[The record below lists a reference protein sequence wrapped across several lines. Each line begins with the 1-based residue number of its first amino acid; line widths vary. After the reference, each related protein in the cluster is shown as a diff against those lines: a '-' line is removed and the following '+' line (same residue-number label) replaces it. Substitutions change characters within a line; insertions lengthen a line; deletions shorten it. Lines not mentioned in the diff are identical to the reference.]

1 VHASTHA
8 LYFHLTNEP
17 GFTTMNRLL
26 LFLPLAVLLM
36 SCTAEPRSAIDFET
50 LEENLQQRIADFN
63 GDAGVFVHHLPTG
76 REISIQGDT
85 LFPTASM
92 IKVPLAVRIA
102 ELVEDGSLHYDSLH
116 TYEDRLYYPGSD
128 LVASM
133 KAGETI
139 DLRKMVFLS
148 LSFSDN
154 TASLWMQELGG
165 TGTMVNEAMAR
176 LGLEHTRVNSR
187 TEGRQEDFRRYGW
200 GQTTPREMTRLMEMI
215 YRGEV
220 INPER
225 SEELYRLLSKTLWDG
240 TALAVIPVTV
250 NVASKQG
257 AVSASRSETAVVN
270 APSGDFVFTVI
281 TKNQQ
286 DRSWDDDNE
295 GFELIRDVTRLLW
308 EAFEQ

>member
-1 VHASTHA
+1 
-8 LYFHLTNEP
+8 
-17 GFTTMNRLL
+17 
-26 LFLPLAVLLM
+26 
-36 SCTAEPRSAIDFET
+36 
-50 LEENLQQRIADFN
+50 
-63 GDAGVFVHHLPTG
+63 
-76 REISIQGDT
+76 
-85 LFPTASM
+85 
-92 IKVPLAVRIA
+92 
-102 ELVEDGSLHYDSLH
+102 
-116 TYEDRLYYPGSD
+116 
-128 LVASM
+128 
-133 KAGETI
+133 
-139 DLRKMVFLS
+139 
-148 LSFSDN
+148 
-154 TASLWMQELGG
+154 
-165 TGTMVNEAMAR
+165 MVNEAMAR

-281 TKNQQ
+281 TKNQE